1 MQPLMKSQRALCR
14 NGKAYFNIHMKL
26 QGESSGS
33 QNSLEKEG
41 HLRELTLSDFKTY
54 YKSVG
59 RYINIELVYINI
71 TI

>member
-14 NGKAYFNIHMKL
+14 NGQAYFNIHMKL
-26 QGESSGS
+26 QGGFSGS

-41 HLRELTLSDFKTY
+41 DLRELTLSDFKTY

-59 RYINIELVYINI
+59 RYSNIELVYILI
-71 TI
+71 

>member
-1 MQPLMKSQRALCR
+1 
-14 NGKAYFNIHMKL
+14 MKL

>member
-1 MQPLMKSQRALCR
+1 
-14 NGKAYFNIHMKL
+14 MKL
-26 QGESSGS
+26 QGKSSGS

-71 TI
+71 I